1 MSIGQ
6 ADRVKTMTNNK
17 KEIFFKGSIINGYDQ
32 TGGLVF
38 SKECVE
44 GFGDFSALMEE
55 AWATEGII
63 MVKVSWFKNPIE

>member
-1 MSIGQ
+1 MNKI
-6 ADRVKTMTNNK
+6 K

-38 SKECVE
+38 SKECFE
-44 GFGDFSALMEE
+44 GWGDFSALMEE
-55 AWATEGII
+55 AWNTKGVI

>member
-1 MSIGQ
+1 
-6 ADRVKTMTNNK
+6 MTNRK
-17 KEIFFKGSIINGYDQ
+17 KEIFFKGSVINGYDQ
-32 TGGLVF
+32 TGRLVF

-55 AWATEGII
+55 AWSIEGII